1 MQIKLGEKIKELRKR
16 DGRKQE
22 DLAVA
27 LGVTN
32 QAVSRWEANGGYPDI
47 EMLPAIANY
56 FHITI
61 DELFG
66 YDNDRQTKLQSYL
79 EQADQMAQSY
89 SDLADQMNKCRDD
102 SVLRVEFLRNA
113 IAEFPTEW
121 QLQFRLAD
129 ALIAMGSQKYKTHA
143 ITAEGC
149 DDIRN
154 DMETAY
160 KECLKEAISL
170 FEEVLKKEI
179 DDDCR
184 AAAIDQLLWLYTY
197 MGDFEN
203 AERTA
208 LSQSPVRI
216 SREVLLASAAEG
228 EKGEEYNGEAILTLM
243 HQLFRVIELY
253 LWKNHSL
260 AHSQTA
266 LDTSLAVARLY
277 ESIIDDGN
285 FGMHHNDMCM
295 LYLRCSSAAIH
306 LNDFEHALDYL
317 EIALD
322 HSIAFEQTK
331 DMRQFT
337 APLVSK
343 VKRNCVFSICVLNRK
358 LFEDHMQALPAECVD
373 AIKNNPKYAS
383 IFAG

>member
-79 EQADQMAQSY
+79 DQSDQMIE
-89 SDLADQMNKCRDD
+89 CRDD
-102 SVLRVEFLRNA
+102 RVLRVEFLRNA

-149 DDIRN
+149 DDVRN

-160 KECLKEAISL
+160 RECLKEAISL
-170 FEEVLKKEI
+170 YEEVLKKEI
-179 DDDCR
+179 DDDYR
-184 AAAIDQLLWLYTY
+184 AAAISTLLWLYPY

-228 EKGEEYNGEAILTLM
+228 EKDEEYNGEAILTLM

-295 LYLRCSSAAIH
+295 IYLRCSSAASH
-306 LNDFEHALDYL
+306 LNDFERALNYL

-322 HSIAFEQTK
+322 HFFAFEQTR

-343 VKRNCVFSICVLNRK
+343 VKRNCVFSLFALNRE

-373 AIKNNPKYAS
+373 AIRNNPKYAS

>member
-1 MQIKLGEKIKELRKR
+1 MQIKLGERIKELRKR

-22 DLAVA
+22 DLAAA

-47 EMLPAIANY
+47 EMLPGIANY

-66 YDNDRQTKLQSYL
+66 YDNDRQTKLQSYI
-79 EQADQMAQSY
+79 EQADQML
-89 SDLADQMNKCRDD
+89 DTVFEKKD
-102 SVLRVEFLRNA
+102 SEQRVEFLRNA
-113 IAEFPTEW
+113 ISEFPSEW
-121 QLQFRLAD
+121 QLQFRLAS
-129 ALIAMGSQKYKTHA
+129 ALLAMGYQKYKAHA
-143 ITAEGC
+143 ITKEGC

-154 DMETAY
+154 AAETKY

-179 DDDCR
+179 DDEHR
-184 AAAIDQLLWLYTY
+184 AVSIGQLLWLYSY
-197 MGDFEN
+197 VGDFER
-203 AERTA
+203 AERMA
-208 LSQSPVRI
+208 LSQSPVKI

-228 EKGEEYNGEAILTLM
+228 EKGEEYSEEAILTLI
-243 HQLFRVIELY
+243 HQLFRVTELY
-253 LWKNHSL
+253 FWKNHSL
-260 AHSQTA
+260 AHSRTA
-266 LDTSLAVARLY
+266 LDTSLAAARLY

-295 LYLRCSSAAIH
+295 LYLRCSSASIH
-306 LNDFEHALDYL
+306 LNDSERALNYF

-322 HSIAFEQTK
+322 HCIKFNQVMK
-331 DMRQFT
+331 MPQMPKFT

-343 VKRNCVFSICVLNRK
+343 AKSCVTEVCTLDRK
-358 LFEDHMQALPAECVD
+358 LFEDHMQEFPAEYVET
-373 AIKNNPKYAS
+373 IRNNPKYAT
-383 IFAG
+383 IFA

>member
-1 MQIKLGEKIKELRKR
+1 MQIKLGDKIKELRKR

-22 DLAVA
+22 DLATA

-47 EMLPAIANY
+47 EILPAIANY

-66 YDNDRQTKLQSYL
+66 YDNDRQTKLQAYIEKS
-79 EQADQMAQSY
+79 DQML
-89 SDLADQMNKCRDD
+89 DTMFEKKD
-102 SVLRVEFLRNA
+102 SALRVEFLRNA
-113 IAEFPTEW
+113 ISEFPAEW
-121 QLQFRLAD
+121 QLQYRLAD
-129 ALIAMGSQKYKTHA
+129 ALIAMGSQKYKAHTN
-143 ITAEGC
+143 TTERC
-149 DDIRN
+149 DDDRN
-154 DMETAY
+154 DAETAY

-170 FEEVLKKEI
+170 YEEVLKKEI
-179 DDDCR
+179 DDNVR
-184 AAAIDQLLWLYTY
+184 TLAVSRLILLYQY

-208 LSQSPVRI
+208 FSQSPVKI

-228 EKGEEYNGEAILTLM
+228 EKGEEYSGEAILTLM

-253 LWKNHSL
+253 FWKNHSL

-266 LDTSLAVARLY
+266 LDTSLAAARLY

-295 LYLRCSSAAIH
+295 LYLRCSSASIE
-306 LNDFEHALDYL
+306 LNDSEGALKYL

-322 HSIAFEQTK
+322 HFIKFNQVMK
-331 DMRQFT
+331 MPQIPQFT

-343 VKRNCVFSICVLNRK
+343 AKSCVTEIFVLDRK
-358 LFEDHMQALPAECVD
+358 LIEEHMQGFPAECVD
-373 AIKNNPKYAS
+373 AIRNNPKYAPLL
-383 IFAG
+383 AE

>member
-1 MQIKLGEKIKELRKR
+1 
-16 DGRKQE
+16 
-22 DLAVA
+22 
-27 LGVTN
+27 
-32 QAVSRWEANGGYPDI
+32 
-47 EMLPAIANY
+47 
-56 FHITI
+56 
-61 DELFG
+61 
-66 YDNDRQTKLQSYL
+66 
-79 EQADQMAQSY
+79 DQMIG
-89 SDLADQMNKCRDD
+89 KD
-102 SVLRVEFLRNA
+102 SMLLVEFLRNA
-113 IAEFPTEW
+113 ISEFPAEW
-121 QLQFRLAD
+121 QLQFRLAG
-129 ALIAMGSQKYKTHA
+129 ALIAMGSQKYKTHEK
-143 ITAEGC
+143 TTEGC

-170 FEEVLKKEI
+170 YEEVLKKEI

-184 AAAIDQLLWLYTY
+184 ATAISLLLWLYPY

-208 LSQSPVRI
+208 LSQSPVKI

-228 EKGEEYNGEAILTLM
+228 EKSEEYNGEAILTLT
-243 HQLFRVIELY
+243 HQLYRVIECY
-253 LWKNHSL
+253 LMKNHSL

-266 LDTSLAVARLY
+266 LDTSLAVVRLY

-285 FGMHHNDMCM
+285 FGIHHNDMCI

-306 LNDFEHALDYL
+306 LNDAERALDYL

-322 HSIAFEQTK
+322 HFVKFNQIQKMPQFIAP
-331 DMRQFT
+331 T

-343 VKRNCVFSICVLNRK
+343 VKKPCISSLFVLNRE
-358 LFEDHMQALPAECVD
+358 LFEDHMQDLPAECVD
-373 AIKNNPKYAS
+373 EIKNNPKYAS

>member
-47 EMLPAIANY
+47 EMLPSIANY

-66 YDNDRQTKLQSYL
+66 YNNDRQTKLQSYL
-79 EQADQMAQSY
+79 DQADQMI
-89 SDLADQMNKCRDD
+89 KCGENG
-102 SVLRVEFLRNA
+102 VLRVEFLRNA
-113 IAEFPTEW
+113 IAEFPAEW
-121 QLQFRLAD
+121 QLQYRLAD
-129 ALIAMGSQKYKTHA
+129 ALIAMGSQKYKAHA
-143 ITAEGC
+143 ITTQGC

-154 DMETAY
+154 DTETAY
-160 KECLKEAISL
+160 RECLKEAIYL
-170 FEEVLKKEI
+170 YEEVLKKEI
-179 DDDCR
+179 DDDYR
-184 AAAIDQLLWLYTY
+184 AAAIGALLWLYSY
-197 MGDFEN
+197 VGDFEN

-208 LSQSPVRI
+208 LTQSPVRI

-228 EKGEEYNGEAILTLM
+228 EKGEEYSEEAILTLT
-243 HQLFRVIELY
+243 HQLFRVIVLY

-266 LDTSLAVARLY
+266 LDISLAVARLY

-306 LNDFEHALDYL
+306 LEDSERALNYL
-317 EIALD
+317 EIALN
-322 HSIAFEQTK
+322 HFIEFNKVMKMPQ
-331 DMRQFT
+331 MPQFT

-343 VKRNCVFSICVLNRK
+343 AKARNCISDIFLLDRK
-358 LFEDHMQALPAECVD
+358 LVEDHMQDLPVECVD
-373 AIKNNPKYAS
+373 AIKNNPKYTS